1 VNWRLNVP
9 GALGDEQVAQLLQAP
24 GEVVSG
30 KPGAVQVVRLQQDGQ
45 VFYRK
50 QAPAEPVSRLLA
62 RFLRAGHWCSL
73 PELEARTLQ
82 QLKTQGFSVIQV
94 LAAGSAWRWG
104 RPVAGVLLSAALE
117 ADSLEHRLQHADD
130 SARLLMAHAYG
141 ALAGALHQA
150 GGFDALRAKD
160 ILVDR
165 AGQLVLLDREKPLGR
180 PGWHAR
186 RAARSLQRAWFRNRR
201 SGLVLDAAGMQAFWS
216 GYAQGAGISDATL
229 ATLRRAVE
237 AS

>member
-1 VNWRLNVP
+1 MNWRLRVP
-9 GALGDEQVAQLLQAP
+9 GAQGDGQVARLLQAS

-30 KPGAVQVVRLQQDGQ
+30 KPGAVQVVRLHQDGQ

-50 QAPAEPVSRLLA
+50 QAPAEPLSRLLA

-73 PELEARTLQ
+73 PELEARNLQ
-82 QLKTQGFSVIQV
+82 QLKARGFAVIEV
-94 LAAGSAWRWG
+94 LATGSAWRWG
-104 RPVAGVLLSAALE
+104 RPVAGVLLSAALD
-117 ADSLEHRLQHADD
+117 ADSLEHCLRHTDD
-130 SARLLMAHAYG
+130 SARLRMAHAYG
-141 ALAGALHQA
+141 ALAGALHQV

-160 ILVDR
+160 ILVDG

-186 RAARSLQRAWFRNRR
+186 RATRSLQRAWFRNRR
-201 SGLVLDAAGMQAFWS
+201 SGLMLDAAGMQAFWS
-216 GYAQGAGISDATL
+216 GYAEGAGISDATL

-237 AS
+237 ES